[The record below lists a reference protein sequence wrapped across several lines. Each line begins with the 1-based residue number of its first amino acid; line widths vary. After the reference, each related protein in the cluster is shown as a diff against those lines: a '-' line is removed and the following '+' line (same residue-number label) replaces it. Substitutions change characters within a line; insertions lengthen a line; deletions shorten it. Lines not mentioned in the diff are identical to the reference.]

1 MVRSAPAIGRLA
13 LALLVCSTNGCGSK
27 KSGSSGDDGSL
38 TPLATAFTRAAQD
51 SGVPRRL
58 LLATGY
64 LESRLSAQNATANY
78 ANITGGKA
86 AVARGTL
93 LTQTAFGKTLKDLG
107 LDPSKPES
115 GHLDV
120 QVAAYAH
127 WVQSKLKTA
136 GASLTA
142 EPVTPDDKY
151 HWLANMAQLQR
162 EGLEERRNVQIL
174 FARELIQIL
183 NTGFVWQDES
193 SGEKL
198 ELSKEPVP
206 IAVASF
212 ASNGQA
218 WFKLSEPSSPIFGV
232 SYLPLVTVPL
242 GEFVNKPKHIE
253 IIHCPLTLSACLEL
267 QTRTK
272 ESDIHLAAHYI
283 IPPIDPAFD
292 ATLNK
297 VLQVA
302 DHKQV
307 LIVTDHKGVNAPVD
321 DAIVIM
327 LVGNSGRML
336 AGTRQPALPNW
347 FSDLQLRAMGQL
359 VNDVCT
365 LLSQQDATVNRDLCR
380 SISDDQ
386 GVHFRYQEKSE
397 EYRWGDIADF
407 DPTIFAAY
415 VKSPGGL
422 GTEIKF
428 SFPPGIH
435 QSRAGDQLAISLLFD
450 STARTLELERLNR
463 CPSGKVV
470 WEPLQTLQVRGL
482 TALALSQ
489 AFHDSGPNRSGAQFF
504 RIRAYGKD
512 SHLIGWSIDEVLQR
526 DYESEAAFASDKF
539 CGATAI

>member
-1 MVRSAPAIGRLA
+1 MLYRAKGASRLL
-13 LALLVCSTNGCGSK
+13 LAGLVVITAGCGGK
-27 KSGSSGDDGSL
+27 KAEDGGGGVAEL
-38 TPLATAFTRAAQD
+38 PLAAAFAKAAQT
-51 SGVPRRL
+51 SGVPERL

-64 LESRLSAQNATANY
+64 LESRLSPVNATANY
-78 ANITGGKA
+78 VDITGGKQ

-107 LDPSKPES
+107 LDPAKPES
-115 GHLDV
+115 SHLDV
-120 QVAAYAH
+120 QVDAYAR
-127 WVQSKLKTA
+127 WVQNKLKTA

-142 EPVTPDDKY
+142 APATPDEKF
-151 HWLANMAQLQR
+151 HWITSIAQMQR

-183 NTGFVWQDES
+183 NHGFVWQDES

-198 ELSKEPVP
+198 ELTKEPESIDVSKFP
-206 IAVASF
+206 
-212 ASNGQA
+212 SNGQA
-218 WFKLSEPSSPIFGV
+218 WFNLAAPSSPIFGV
-232 SYLPLVTVPL
+232 SFLPLVTVPL

-253 IIHCPLTLSACLEL
+253 VIHCPLTLSACLEL

-272 ESDIHLAAHYI
+272 ESDVHLAAHYI
-283 IPPIDPAFD
+283 IPPIDQSND
-292 ATLNK
+292 GTLNK

-307 LIVTDHKGVNAPVD
+307 LILTDHKGGNTPVE

-327 LVGNSGRML
+327 LVGNSGRL
-336 AGTRQPALPNW
+336 IAGSRQPALPNW

-359 VNDVCT
+359 INDVCT
-365 LLSQQDATVNRDLCR
+365 LMAQQDSGVNRDHCR
-380 SISDDQ
+380 SPSDDQ
-386 GVHFRYQEKSE
+386 GVHFRYQDKSE

-428 SFPPGIH
+428 DFPGGKH
-435 QSRAGDQLAISLLFD
+435 QFQAGDPLPLSLLFD

-482 TALALSQ
+482 TALSLTQ
-489 AFHDSGPNRSGAQFF
+489 AFHDSGANRNGDQFF

-512 SHLIGWSIDEVLQR
+512 SHLIGWSIDEVLQQG
-526 DYESEAAFASDKF
+526 YETEIAYASDKF
-539 CGATAI
+539 CTN

>member
-1 MVRSAPAIGRLA
+1 MVRSAPAISRLA
-13 LALLVCSTNGCGSK
+13 LALLICSTNGCGSK
-27 KSGSSGDDGSL
+27 KTVGSGDDGSL
-38 TPLATAFTRAAQD
+38 TPLARAFSRAAQD
-51 SGVPRRL
+51 SGVPLRL

-78 ANITGGKA
+78 AAITGGKE

-107 LDPSKPES
+107 LDPAKPETS
-115 GHLDV
+115 HLDV

-136 GASLTA
+136 GASLTT

-151 HWLANMAQLQR
+151 HWLANIAQLQR

-183 NTGFVWQDES
+183 NTGFVWQDEA

-198 ELSKEPVP
+198 ELSKEAAP

-212 ASNGQA
+212 PSNGQA
-218 WFKLSEPSSPIFGV
+218 WFKLSEPTSPIFGV
-232 SYLPLVTVPL
+232 SFLPLVTVPL

-253 IIHCPLTLSACLEL
+253 VIHCPLTLSACLEL
-267 QTRTK
+267 QTRSK
-272 ESDIHLAAHYI
+272 ESDVHLAAHYI
-283 IPPIDPAFD
+283 IPPIDPAVD
-292 ATLNK
+292 ATLNR

-307 LIVTDHKGVNAPVD
+307 LVVTDHKGANTPVD

-327 LVGNSGRML
+327 LVGNSGRMV

-380 SISDDQ
+380 SPSDDQ
-386 GVHFRYQEKSE
+386 GVHFRFQDKSE
-397 EYRWGDIADF
+397 EYRWGDVADF

-428 SFPPGIH
+428 DFPLGIH
-435 QSRAGDQLAISLLFD
+435 QSRAGDQLSLSMLFD
-450 STARTLELERLNR
+450 STVRTLELERLNR

-470 WEPLQTLQVRGL
+470 WEPLQTLQVRGV

-489 AFHDSGPNRSGAQFF
+489 AFHDSGPNRSGAQYF

-512 SHLIGWSIDEVLQR
+512 SHLIGWSIDEVLQH
-526 DYESEAAFASDKF
+526 DYESEVTFASDKF
-539 CGATAI
+539 CGA